1 MNAVISET
9 NLEASRL
16 LSTDYDAYL
25 SYKGATRSYLYLEE
39 QLILN
44 QIQTIP
50 ETRRQVALDLGC
62 GTGRATQ
69 MLSQY
74 FSETMAVDISSEMLM
89 LAKEKRYVNR
99 THFIQYNFNHSI
111 DSLIST
117 EKNYDLICAS
127 FGVGSCIEKLTHFLD
142 ALLPKVNAHTPII
155 LSLYNK
161 NYHPIHTTHQS
172 FPFSSLLDA
181 KENAVWIHHAEK
193 QVKINIK
200 TYSVDELTHLL
211 SRYSF
216 SYQQYYFLPTLS
228 GLIQSDLLS
237 DNVFWE
243 KVVNID
249 KTLLSYN
256 NTVSAPYILL
266 ILKR

>member
-16 LSTDYDAYL
+16 LATDYDAYL
-25 SYKGATRSYLYLEE
+25 NYKGATRSYLYLEE

-44 QIQTIP
+44 QIQAVP
-50 ETRRQVALDLGC
+50 ETQRRVALDLGC

-69 MLSQY
+69 ILSQS
-74 FSETMAVDISSEMLM
+74 FSETIAVDISVEMLM

-99 THFIQYNFNHSI
+99 THFIQYNFNYSVDH
-111 DSLIST
+111 LIAE
-117 EKNYDLICAS
+117 EKNYDLVCAS
-127 FGVGSCIEKLTHFLD
+127 FGVGSCIEKLTDFLD
-142 ALLPKVNAHTPII
+142 KLLPKVNAHTPII

-161 NYHPIHTTHQS
+161 NYHPIHTTEQC
-172 FPFSSLLDA
+172 FPFASLLDA
-181 KENAVWIHHAEK
+181 KQNAVLVSHEDK
-193 QVKINIK
+193 QIKINIQ
-200 TYSVDELTHLL
+200 TYNLDELKHLL
-211 SRYSF
+211 SRYQF

-237 DNVFWE
+237 DNGFWE